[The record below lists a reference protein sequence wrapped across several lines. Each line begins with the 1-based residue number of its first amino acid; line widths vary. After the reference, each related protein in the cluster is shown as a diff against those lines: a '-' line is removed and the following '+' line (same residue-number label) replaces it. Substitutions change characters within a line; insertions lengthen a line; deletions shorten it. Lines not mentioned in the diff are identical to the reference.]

1 MVDLRGKVVG
11 REQRHGNRRFIE
23 VDANLFLD
31 AGLVADDPPRGHA
44 ADRQLA
50 LAWSEIPDDENGDIA
65 RQIFKRDRA
74 GPPEK
79 AETPSAYPAL
89 MQNRRMTF
97 IGLIWAALAPLILV
111 TLIIALA
118 WWLRRARAPGALLWA
133 MAVVLLPVA
142 AVWWWDRAEYI
153 AVCTGE
159 GKPVIFRKA
168 MAEGVFLNS
177 GTSNSFGMRYLRE
190 EGFLWIEAPSIYRR
204 DAWVRYERSGAIGNT
219 GNTANFTTSE
229 IPAITARYEVREDS
243 SQPFRHTSLSQ
254 TSIIDRTSG
263 DVLAKAGSAHFNG
276 GRMMWVLGAWGRR
289 NCPSAMSS
297 PEDFDDYYHLAK
309 KTLR

>member
-1 MVDLRGKVVG
+1 MACGQKDKT
-11 REQRHGNRRFIE
+11 
-23 VDANLFLD
+23 
-31 AGLVADDPPRGHA
+31 
-44 ADRQLA
+44 QLPTA
-50 LAWSEIPDDENGDIA
+50 
-65 RQIFKRDRA
+65 
-74 GPPEK
+74 PPEK
-79 AETPSAYPAL
+79 AQTPPACPVL
-89 MQNRRMTF
+89 MQNRKMMF
-97 IGLIWAALAPLILV
+97 IGLIWAALAPLISV
-111 TLIIALA
+111 ALIIALA
-118 WWLRRARAPGALLWA
+118 WWLRRARAPGASLWA
-133 MAVVLLPVA
+133 TAVVLLPVA

-177 GTSNSFGMRYLRE
+177 GTSNSFGMRYLQE

-204 DAWVRYERSGAIGNT
+204 EAWVRYERSGAIGNTGNNGNTSNTANT

-254 TSIIDRTSG
+254 TRIIDRTSG